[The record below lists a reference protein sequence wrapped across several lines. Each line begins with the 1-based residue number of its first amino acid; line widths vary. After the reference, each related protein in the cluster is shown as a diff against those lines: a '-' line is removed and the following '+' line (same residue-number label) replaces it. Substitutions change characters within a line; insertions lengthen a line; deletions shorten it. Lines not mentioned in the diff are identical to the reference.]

1 MGPELSIKVKER
13 LAEEGIETT
22 HEERVALDMA
32 IEQRTGKWC
41 DEGVKDLTPAQFRE
55 LVKSV
60 KERLRARKAREAA
73 GLDADAEERAIVEA
87 AYQ

>member
-1 MGPELSIKVKER
+1 MSIKVKER

-22 HEERVALDMA
+22 HEERVALDLA
-32 IEQRTGKWC
+32 IEAKTGKWC
-41 DEGVKDLTPAQFRE
+41 DEGVRDLSAGEFRE

-73 GLDADAEERAIVEA
+73 GLDADAEERAVVEA